1 MALYFALTIVGL
13 VMILMFMGIRK
24 VPQGFAYTVERF
36 GRYVYTLSLGLG
48 VFVPLI
54 YSVGRKVNMM
64 EQVLD
69 ILPQQVITADNA
81 NVNIDGVVF
90 YQVFDAAKA
99 SYEVANL
106 NNAILNLTMTN
117 LRSVCGS
124 MELDH
129 LLSKRDE
136 IGVRV
141 LRIVDEATNAW
152 GVKVLRVEI
161 KDIEPPQELV
171 RAMNLQM
178 TAERQKRAQITE
190 AEGKKQAQILEAEG
204 AKSAAFL
211 RAEAREREA
220 EAEAK
225 ATHLVSQAVAQGD
238 VQALNY
244 FVAQKYVEA
253 LGKFAESNQQKTIFM
268 PLDTSGLMGS
278 IGSINELW
286 KTMQDRSAAIKTPEA
301 STYQRMSNPNPAPR
315 A

>member
-1 MALYFALTIVGL
+1 MELYFALTIVGL
-13 VMILMFMGIRK
+13 VIILMFMGIRK

-36 GRYVYTLSLGLG
+36 GRYVYTLSPGLG

-136 IGVRV
+136 IGAKV

-225 ATHLVSQAVAQGD
+225 ATQLVSQAVSQGD

-286 KTMQDRSAAIKTPEA
+286 KSIQDKGATAKTPEN
-301 STYQRMSNPNPAPR
+301 SPYQRMSQPHS
-315 A
+315 

>member
-1 MALYFALTIVGL
+1 MFSSFAIAVLVFIAALI
-13 VMILMFMGIRK
+13 FMGVK
-24 VPQGFAYTVERF
+24 MVPQGYNYTVERF
-36 GRYVYTLSLGLG
+36 GRYVYTLQPGLGLL
-48 VFVPLI
+48 VPVI
-54 YSVGRKVNMM
+54 YQVGRKVNMM

-81 NVNIDGVVF
+81 NVSIDGVVF
-90 YQVFDAAKA
+90 FQVFDPAKA

-106 NNAILNLTMTN
+106 QNAILNLTMTN

-136 IGVRV
+136 IGARV
-141 LRIVDEATNAW
+141 LAIVDEATNAW
-152 GVKVLRVEI
+152 GVKVLRIEI
-161 KDIEPPQELV
+161 KDIEPPAELV

-190 AEGKKQAQILEAEG
+190 AEGKKQSQILEAEG

-220 EAEAK
+220 MAEAK
-225 ATHLVSQAVAQGD
+225 ATQMVSQAVAQGD

-253 LGKFAESNQQKTIFM
+253 LGKFADSNQQKTIFM
-268 PLDTSGLMGS
+268 PMDTSGLMGS

-286 KTMQDRSAAIKTPEA
+286 KAMQKDK
-301 STYQRMSNPNPAPR
+301 
-315 A
+315 

>member
-1 MALYFALTIVGL
+1 MELYFALTIVGL
-13 VMILMFMGIRK
+13 VIILMFMGIRK

-36 GRYVYTLSLGLG
+36 GRYVYTLSPGLG

-54 YSVGRKVNMM
+54 YSVGRKINMM

-136 IGVRV
+136 IGAKV

-190 AEGKKQAQILEAEG
+190 AEGKSKRKYWKPKVQNPPHSYALKPVN
-204 AKSAAFL
+204 AK
-211 RAEAREREA
+211 RKRKPRR
-220 EAEAK
+220 
-225 ATHLVSQAVAQGD
+225 
-238 VQALNY
+238 LN
-244 FVAQKYVEA
+244 
-253 LGKFAESNQQKTIFM
+253 
-268 PLDTSGLMGS
+268 
-278 IGSINELW
+278 
-286 KTMQDRSAAIKTPEA
+286 
-301 STYQRMSNPNPAPR
+301 
-315 A
+315 

>member
-1 MALYFALTIVGL
+1 MFSSFALTVLILIVAL
-13 VMILMFMGIRK
+13 IFMGVK
-24 VPQGFAYTVERF
+24 MVPQGYAYTVERF
-36 GRYVYTLSLGLG
+36 GRYVSTLQPGLGLI
-48 VFVPLI
+48 VPVI
-54 YSVGRKVNMM
+54 YRVGRKVNMM
-64 EQVLD
+64 EQVLN
-69 ILPQQVITADNA
+69 IPPQQVITADNA

-90 YQVFDAAKA
+90 YQVFDPAKA
-99 SYEVANL
+99 SYEITNL
-106 NNAILNLTMTN
+106 QTAILNLVMTN
-117 LRSVCGS
+117 LRSVCGAL
-124 MELDH
+124 ELDH

-136 IGVRV
+136 IGTRI
-141 LRIVDEATNAW
+141 LAIVDEATSAW

-161 KDIEPPQELV
+161 KDIEPPQELI

-220 EAEAK
+220 LAEAK
-225 ATHLVSQAVAQGD
+225 ATQMVSQAVAQGD

-253 LGKFAESNQQKTIFM
+253 LGKFADSKQQKTIFM

-286 KTMQDRSAAIKTPEA
+286 KAMKDKT
-301 STYQRMSNPNPAPR
+301 
-315 A
+315 

>member
-1 MALYFALTIVGL
+1 MTEFAIAILVFIAALI
-13 VMILMFMGIRK
+13 FMGVK
-24 VPQGFAYTVERF
+24 MVPQGYNYTVERF
-36 GRYVYTLSLGLG
+36 GRYVTTLQPGLGLIIP
-48 VFVPLI
+48 VI
-54 YSVGRKVNMM
+54 YRVGRKVNMM

-90 YQVFDAAKA
+90 YQVFDPAKA

-106 NNAILNLTMTN
+106 QHAILNLIMTN
-117 LRSVCGS
+117 LRSVCGGL
-124 MELDH
+124 ELDH

-136 IGVRV
+136 IGARV
-141 LRIVDEATNAW
+141 LAIVDEATNAW

-161 KDIEPPQELV
+161 KDIEPPAELV

-190 AEGKKQAQILEAEG
+190 SEGKKQAQILEAEG
-204 AKSAAFL
+204 MKTAAFL

-220 EAEAK
+220 LAEAK
-225 ATHLVSQAVAQGD
+225 ATQMVSKAVAEGD

-253 LGKFAESNQQKTIFM
+253 LGKFADSDQQKTIFM

-286 KTMQDRSAAIKTPEA
+286 KAMKDKT
-301 STYQRMSNPNPAPR
+301 
-315 A
+315 

>member
-1 MALYFALTIVGL
+1 MELYFALTIVGL
-13 VMILMFMGIRK
+13 VIILMFMGIRK

-36 GRYVYTLSLGLG
+36 GRYVYTLSPGLG

-54 YSVGRKVNMM
+54 YSVGRKINMM

-136 IGVRV
+136 IGAKV

-220 EAEAK
+220 LAEAK
-225 ATHLVSQAVAQGD
+225 ATQMVSKAVAEGD

-253 LGKFAESNQQKTIFM
+253 LGKFAESNQQKTVFM
-268 PLDTSGLMGS
+268 PMDTSGLMGS

-286 KTMQDRSAAIKTPEA
+286 KAMQKDK
-301 STYQRMSNPNPAPR
+301 
-315 A
+315 

>member
-1 MALYFALTIVGL
+1 MELYFALTIVGL
-13 VMILMFMGIRK
+13 VIILMFMGIRK

-36 GRYVYTLSLGLG
+36 GRYVYTLSPGLG

-54 YSVGRKVNMM
+54 YSVGRKINMM

-136 IGVRV
+136 IGAKV

-225 ATHLVSQAVAQGD
+225 ATQLVSQAVSQGD

-286 KTMQDRSAAIKTPEA
+286 KSMQDKGATAKTPEN
-301 STYQRMSNPNPAPR
+301 SPYQRMSQPHS
-315 A
+315 

>member
-1 MALYFALTIVGL
+1 MELYFALTIVGL
-13 VMILMFMGIRK
+13 VIILMFMGIRK

-36 GRYVYTLSLGLG
+36 GRYVYTLSPGLG

-136 IGVRV
+136 IGAKV
-141 LRIVDEATNAW
+141 LRIVDEATNSW

-225 ATHLVSQAVAQGD
+225 ATQLVSQAVSQGD

-286 KTMQDRSAAIKTPEA
+286 KSMQDKGTTAKTPEN
-301 STYQRMSNPNPAPR
+301 SPYQRMSQPHS
-315 A
+315 

>member
-1 MALYFALTIVGL
+1 MTEFAIAVLVFIAALI
-13 VMILMFMGIRK
+13 FMGVK
-24 VPQGFAYTVERF
+24 MVPQGYNYTVERF
-36 GRYVYTLSLGLG
+36 GRYVYTLQPGLGLL
-48 VFVPLI
+48 VPVI
-54 YSVGRKVNMM
+54 YQVGRKVNMM

-90 YQVFDAAKA
+90 YQVFDPAKA

-106 NNAILNLTMTN
+106 NNAILNLVMTN

-124 MELDH
+124 LELDH

-136 IGVRV
+136 IGARV
-141 LRIVDEATNAW
+141 LAIVDEATNAW

-161 KDIEPPQELV
+161 KDIEPPAELV

-190 AEGKKQAQILEAEG
+190 AQGKKEAQILEAEG
-204 AKSAAFL
+204 AKTAAFL
-211 RAEAREREA
+211 RSEAREREA
-220 EAEAK
+220 LAEAK
-225 ATHLVSQAVAQGD
+225 ATQMVSKAVAEGD

-253 LGKFAESNQQKTIFM
+253 LGKFADSNQQKTIFM
-268 PLDTSGLMGS
+268 PMDTSGLMGS

-286 KTMQDRSAAIKTPEA
+286 KAMKDAKS
-301 STYQRMSNPNPAPR
+301 
-315 A
+315 

>member
-1 MALYFALTIVGL
+1 MTEFAIAILVFIAALI
-13 VMILMFMGIRK
+13 FMGVK
-24 VPQGFAYTVERF
+24 MVPQGYNYTVERF
-36 GRYVYTLSLGLG
+36 GRYVTTLQPGLGLIIP
-48 VFVPLI
+48 VI
-54 YSVGRKVNMM
+54 YRVGRKVNMM

-90 YQVFDAAKA
+90 YQVFDPAKA

-106 NNAILNLTMTN
+106 QHAILNLIMTN
-117 LRSVCGS
+117 LRSVCGGL
-124 MELDH
+124 ELDH

-136 IGVRV
+136 IGIRV
-141 LRIVDEATNAW
+141 LTIVDEATSAW

-190 AEGKKQAQILEAEG
+190 SEGKKQAQILEAEG
-204 AKSAAFL
+204 MKTAAFL

-220 EAEAK
+220 LAEAK
-225 ATHLVSQAVAQGD
+225 ATQMVSKAVAEGD

-253 LGKFAESNQQKTIFM
+253 LGKFADSNQQKTIFM

-286 KTMQDRSAAIKTPEA
+286 KAMKDKA
-301 STYQRMSNPNPAPR
+301 
-315 A
+315 

>member
-1 MALYFALTIVGL
+1 MTEFAIAILVFIAALI
-13 VMILMFMGIRK
+13 FMGVK
-24 VPQGFAYTVERF
+24 MVPQGYNYTVERF
-36 GRYVYTLSLGLG
+36 GRYVTTLQPGLGLIIP
-48 VFVPLI
+48 VI
-54 YSVGRKVNMM
+54 YRVGRKVNMM

-90 YQVFDAAKA
+90 YQVFDPAKA

-106 NNAILNLTMTN
+106 QHAILNLIMTN
-117 LRSVCGS
+117 LRSVCGGL
-124 MELDH
+124 ELDH

-136 IGVRV
+136 IGARV
-141 LRIVDEATNAW
+141 LAIVDEATNAW

-190 AEGKKQAQILEAEG
+190 SEGKKQAQILEAEG
-204 AKSAAFL
+204 MKTAAFL

-220 EAEAK
+220 LAEAK
-225 ATHLVSQAVAQGD
+225 ATQMVSKAVAEGD

-253 LGKFAESNQQKTIFM
+253 LGKFADSDQQKTIFM

-286 KTMQDRSAAIKTPEA
+286 KAMKDKT
-301 STYQRMSNPNPAPR
+301 
-315 A
+315 

>member
-1 MALYFALTIVGL
+1 MTEFAIAVLILIVALIY
-13 VMILMFMGIRK
+13 MGVK
-24 VPQGFAYTVERF
+24 TVPQGFNYTVERF
-36 GRYVYTLSLGLG
+36 GKYVYTLQPGLGLLI
-48 VFVPLI
+48 PLI
-54 YSVGRKVNMM
+54 YQVGRKVNMM

-90 YQVFDAAKA
+90 YQVFDPAKA

-117 LRSVCGS
+117 LRSVCGA

-136 IGVRV
+136 IGARV
-141 LRIVDEATNAW
+141 LAIVDEATNAW

-190 AEGKKQAQILEAEG
+190 AEGKKQSQILEAEG

-220 EAEAK
+220 LAEAK
-225 ATHLVSQAVAQGD
+225 ATQMVSQAVAQGD

-253 LGKFAESNQQKTIFM
+253 LGKFAESDQQKTIFM
-268 PLDTSGLMGS
+268 PMDTTGLMGS

-286 KTMQDRSAAIKTPEA
+286 KAMKDTKA
-301 STYQRMSNPNPAPR
+301 
-315 A
+315 

>member
-1 MALYFALTIVGL
+1 MTSFAIAILVFIVALI
-13 VMILMFMGIRK
+13 FMGVK
-24 VPQGFAYTVERF
+24 MVPQGFAYTVERF
-36 GRYVYTLSLGLG
+36 GRYVYTLQPGLGLL
-48 VFVPLI
+48 VPVI
-54 YSVGRKVNMM
+54 YQVGRKVNMM

-90 YQVFDAAKA
+90 YQVFDPAKA

-106 NNAILNLTMTN
+106 QHAILNLIMTN
-117 LRSVCGS
+117 LRSVCGGL
-124 MELDH
+124 ELDH

-141 LRIVDEATNAW
+141 LTIVDEATSAW

-190 AEGKKQAQILEAEG
+190 AEG

-220 EAEAK
+220 LAEAK
-225 ATHLVSQAVAQGD
+225 ATQMVSQAVAQGD

-253 LGKFAESNQQKTIFM
+253 LGKFADSNQQKTIFM

-286 KTMQDRSAAIKTPEA
+286 KAMKDKT
-301 STYQRMSNPNPAPR
+301 
-315 A
+315 

>member
-1 MALYFALTIVGL
+1 MFLYFAAGIAFLAFIL
-13 VMILMFMGIRK
+13 VWTGAK
-24 VPQGFAYTVERF
+24 AVPQGFTYTVERF
-36 GRYVYTLSLGLG
+36 GRYVYTLQPGFG
-48 VFVPLI
+48 FIIPFI
-54 YSVGRKVNMM
+54 YSIRRKVNMM

-81 NVNIDGVVF
+81 NVSIDGVVF

-99 SYEVANL
+99 TYEVAEL
-106 NNAILNLTMTN
+106 ENAILNLTMTN

-124 MELDH
+124 LELDH

-136 IGVRV
+136 IGARV
-141 LRIVDEATNAW
+141 LVIVDEATSAW

-161 KDIEPPQELV
+161 KDIEPPAELV

-190 AEGKKQAQILEAEG
+190 AEGKKQSQILEAEG

-220 EAEAK
+220 LAEAK
-225 ATHLVSQAVAQGD
+225 ATQMVSEAVAQGD

-253 LGKFAESNQQKTIFM
+253 LGKFAESPQQKTVFM

-286 KTMQDRSAAIKTPEA
+286 KTMQEKR
-301 STYQRMSNPNPAPR
+301 
-315 A
+315 

>member
-1 MALYFALTIVGL
+1 MFLYFAIAIIVL
-13 VMILMFMGIRK
+13 VVTLFFMGVK
-24 VPQGFAYTVERF
+24 TVPQGFAYTVERF
-36 GRYVYTLSLGLG
+36 GRYVYTLQPGLG
-48 VFVPLI
+48 VIMPFVYRI
-54 YSVGRKVNMM
+54 GRKVNMM

-81 NVNIDGVVF
+81 NVSIDGVVF
-90 YQVFDAAKA
+90 YQVFDPAKA
-99 SYEVANL
+99 TYEVANL
-106 NNAILNLTMTN
+106 ENAILNLTMTN

-136 IGVRV
+136 IGARV
-141 LRIVDEATNAW
+141 LTIVDEATNAW

-161 KDIEPPQELV
+161 KDIEPPAELV

-190 AEGKKQAQILEAEG
+190 AEGKKQSQILEAEG

-220 EAEAK
+220 LAEAK
-225 ATHLVSQAVAQGD
+225 ATQMVSEAVAKGD

-253 LGKFAESNQQKTIFM
+253 LGKFAESPQQKTVFM

-286 KTMQDRSAAIKTPEA
+286 KVMQEKK
-301 STYQRMSNPNPAPR
+301 
-315 A
+315 

>member
-1 MALYFALTIVGL
+1 MFESFSLAVLIFIGALI
-13 VMILMFMGIRK
+13 FMGVK
-24 VPQGFAYTVERF
+24 MVPQGFAYTVERF
-36 GRYVYTLSLGLG
+36 GKYVYTLQPGLGL
-48 VFVPLI
+48 LI
-54 YSVGRKVNMM
+54 PVIYQVGRKVNMM

-90 YQVFDAAKA
+90 YQVFDPAKA
-99 SYEVANL
+99 SYEVSNL
-106 NNAILNLTMTN
+106 QHAILNLIMTN
-117 LRSVCGS
+117 LRSVCGGL
-124 MELDH
+124 ELDH

-141 LRIVDEATNAW
+141 LTIVDEATNAW

-161 KDIEPPQELV
+161 KDIEPPAELV

-190 AEGKKQAQILEAEG
+190 AEGKKQSQILEAEG

-220 EAEAK
+220 LAEAK
-225 ATHLVSQAVAQGD
+225 ATQMVSKAVAEGD

-253 LGKFAESNQQKTIFM
+253 LGRFADSDQQKTIFM

-286 KTMQDRSAAIKTPEA
+286 KAVKDK
-301 STYQRMSNPNPAPR
+301 
-315 A
+315 

>member
-1 MALYFALTIVGL
+1 MTEFALA
-13 VMILMFMGIRK
+13 ILIFIGVLIFMGVK
-24 VPQGFAYTVERF
+24 MVPQGYAYTVERF
-36 GRYVYTLSLGLG
+36 GRYVYTLQPGLGL
-48 VFVPLI
+48 LI
-54 YSVGRKVNMM
+54 PVIYQVGRKINMM
-64 EQVLD
+64 EQVLN
-69 ILPQQVITADNA
+69 ILPQQVITSDNA
-81 NVNIDGVVF
+81 NVSIDGVVF
-90 YQVFDAAKA
+90 YQVFDPAKA
-99 SYEVANL
+99 SYEVNNL
-106 NNAILNLTMTN
+106 ENAILNLTMTN

-136 IGVRV
+136 IGARV
-141 LRIVDEATNAW
+141 LSIVDEATSSW

-161 KDIEPPQELV
+161 KDIEPPQDLV

-190 AEGKKQAQILEAEG
+190 AEGKKQSQILEAEG

-220 EAEAK
+220 LAEAK
-225 ATHLVSQAVAQGD
+225 ATQMVSQAVAQGD

-253 LGKFAESNQQKTIFM
+253 LGKFADSNQQKTIFM
-268 PLDTSGLMGS
+268 PMDTSGLMGS

-286 KTMQDRSAAIKTPEA
+286 KSMKGDKS
-301 STYQRMSNPNPAPR
+301 
-315 A
+315 

>member
-1 MALYFALTIVGL
+1 MFLYFAIAIIVL
-13 VMILMFMGIRK
+13 VVTLFFMGVK
-24 VPQGFAYTVERF
+24 TVPQGFAYTVERF
-36 GRYVYTLSLGLG
+36 GRYVYTLQPGLG
-48 VFVPLI
+48 VIMPFVYRI
-54 YSVGRKVNMM
+54 GRKVNMM

-81 NVNIDGVVF
+81 NVSIDGVIF
-90 YQVFDAAKA
+90 YQVFDPAKA
-99 SYEVANL
+99 TYEVANL
-106 NNAILNLTMTN
+106 ENAILNLTMTN

-136 IGVRV
+136 IGARV
-141 LRIVDEATNAW
+141 LTIVDEATSAW

-161 KDIEPPQELV
+161 KDIEPPVELV

-190 AEGKKQAQILEAEG
+190 AEGKKQSQILEAEG

-220 EAEAK
+220 LAEAK
-225 ATHLVSQAVAQGD
+225 ATQMVSEAVSKGD

-253 LGKFAESNQQKTIFM
+253 LGKFADSNQQKTIFM

-286 KTMQDRSAAIKTPEA
+286 KVMREKE
-301 STYQRMSNPNPAPR
+301 
-315 A
+315 

>member
-1 MALYFALTIVGL
+1 MFFIYFASAVVLLTITL
-13 VMILMFMGIRK
+13 IFMGIK
-24 VPQGFAYTVERF
+24 MVPQGYSYTVERF
-36 GRYVYTLSLGLG
+36 GRYVYTLQPGLGL
-48 VFVPLI
+48 LI
-54 YSVGRKVNMM
+54 PFIYRVGRKVNMM

-99 SYEVANL
+99 SYEVAHL
-106 NNAILNLTMTN
+106 ENAILNLTMTN

-136 IGVRV
+136 IGARV
-141 LRIVDEATNAW
+141 LKIVDEATNAW

-161 KDIEPPQELV
+161 KDIEPPAELV

-220 EAEAK
+220 LAEAK
-225 ATHLVSQAVAQGD
+225 ATQMVSTAVAEGD

-253 LGKFAESNQQKTIFM
+253 LGRFADSPNQKTVFM
-268 PLDTSGLMGS
+268 PMDTSGLMGS

-286 KTMQDRSAAIKTPEA
+286 KAMQKENS
-301 STYQRMSNPNPAPR
+301 
-315 A
+315 

>member
-1 MALYFALTIVGL
+1 MFSSFAIAVLLFIATLI
-13 VMILMFMGIRK
+13 FMGVK
-24 VPQGFAYTVERF
+24 MVPQGYAYTVERF
-36 GRYVYTLSLGLG
+36 GRYVYTLQPGLGLIIP
-48 VFVPLI
+48 VV
-54 YSVGRKVNMM
+54 YQVGRKVNMM

-90 YQVFDAAKA
+90 YQVFDPAKA
-99 SYEVANL
+99 SYEITNL
-106 NNAILNLTMTN
+106 QTAILNLVMTN
-117 LRSVCGS
+117 LRSVCGAL
-124 MELDH
+124 ELDH

-136 IGVRV
+136 IGTRI
-141 LRIVDEATNAW
+141 LSIVDEATSAW

-161 KDIEPPQELV
+161 KDIEPPAELI

-220 EAEAK
+220 LAEAK
-225 ATHLVSQAVAQGD
+225 ATQMVSQAVAQGD

-253 LGKFAESNQQKTIFM
+253 LGKFADSNQQKTIFM

-286 KTMQDRSAAIKTPEA
+286 KAMKDKT
-301 STYQRMSNPNPAPR
+301 
-315 A
+315 

>member
-1 MALYFALTIVGL
+1 MTEFSIAVLVFIAALI
-13 VMILMFMGIRK
+13 FMGVK
-24 VPQGFAYTVERF
+24 MVPQGYNYTVERF
-36 GRYVYTLSLGLG
+36 GRYVYTLQPGLGL
-48 VFVPLI
+48 LI
-54 YSVGRKVNMM
+54 PVIYQVGRKVNMM

-90 YQVFDAAKA
+90 YQVFDPAKA
-99 SYEVANL
+99 SYEITNL
-106 NNAILNLTMTN
+106 QTAILNLVMTN
-117 LRSVCGS
+117 LRSVCGAL
-124 MELDH
+124 ELDH

-136 IGVRV
+136 IGTRI
-141 LRIVDEATNAW
+141 LAIVDEATNAW

-161 KDIEPPQELV
+161 KDIEPPAELI

-190 AEGKKQAQILEAEG
+190 SEGKKQAQILEAEG
-204 AKSAAFL
+204 MKTAAFL

-220 EAEAK
+220 LAEAK
-225 ATHLVSQAVAQGD
+225 ATQMVSKAVAEGD

-253 LGKFAESNQQKTIFM
+253 LGKFATSPQQKTIFM

-286 KTMQDRSAAIKTPEA
+286 KAMKDKT
-301 STYQRMSNPNPAPR
+301 
-315 A
+315 

>member
-1 MALYFALTIVGL
+1 
-13 VMILMFMGIRK
+13 
-24 VPQGFAYTVERF
+24 
-36 GRYVYTLSLGLG
+36 
-48 VFVPLI
+48 
-54 YSVGRKVNMM
+54 M

-136 IGVRV
+136 IGAKV

-225 ATHLVSQAVAQGD
+225 ATQLVSQAVAQGD

-286 KTMQDRSAAIKTPEA
+286 KTMQDKGAASKTPE
-301 STYQRMSNPNPAPR
+301 SSPYQRMSQPNS
-315 A
+315 

>member
-1 MALYFALTIVGL
+1 MTSFAIAILVFIVALI
-13 VMILMFMGIRK
+13 FMGVK
-24 VPQGFAYTVERF
+24 MVPQGFAYTVERF
-36 GRYVYTLSLGLG
+36 GRYVYTLQPGLGLL
-48 VFVPLI
+48 VPVI
-54 YSVGRKVNMM
+54 YQVGRKVNMM

-90 YQVFDAAKA
+90 YQVFDPAKA

-106 NNAILNLTMTN
+106 QHAILNLIMTN
-117 LRSVCGS
+117 LRSVCGGL
-124 MELDH
+124 ELDH

-141 LRIVDEATNAW
+141 LTIVDEATSAW

-190 AEGKKQAQILEAEG
+190 AEGKKQSQILEAEG

-220 EAEAK
+220 LAEAK
-225 ATHLVSQAVAQGD
+225 ATQMVSQAVAQGD

-253 LGKFAESNQQKTIFM
+253 LGKFADSNQQKTIFM

-286 KTMQDRSAAIKTPEA
+286 KAMKDNT
-301 STYQRMSNPNPAPR
+301 
-315 A
+315 